1 MHAVFVGGYLIA
13 LASLISWQSPLQHR
27 LHFHSF
33 RQRPLGASLN
43 LHEGTSLLED
53 TWPQLCSEESSHGRD
68 PITPP
73 NLVFFM
79 PLKQHRLN
87 NTIKFSFQLEIHP
100 GPTGYISI
108 NALFSC
114 FGVLSQAG
122 RLPVWGLAPRILFFL
137 LQWRE
142 GLSLTPLISLIIIAF
157 HPSYTLTVTLC
168 FRMLPLP
175 KL

>member
-33 RQRPLGASLN
+33 RQRPLGTSLN

-73 NLVFFM
+73 NLAFFM
-79 PLKQHRLN
+79 PLKQHCLN
-87 NTIKFSFQLEIHP
+87 DTIKFSFQLEMHP
-100 GPTGYISI
+100 GSTDYISI
-108 NALFSC
+108 NALFSFSLGTQNPLVFFHKLGGYLC
-114 FGVLSQAG
+114 GVL
-122 RLPVWGLAPRILFFL
+122 
-137 LQWRE
+137 LQE
-142 GLSLTPLISLIIIAF
+142 HSSFYCNAEKASL
-157 HPSYTLTVTLC
+157 
-168 FRMLPLP
+168 
-175 KL
+175 